1 MGICFMYMKPDSAVG
16 TRDGYKHNGGF
27 PRNFMDVLLGLLENK
42 QDAQQWQV
50 EILPWS
56 WGKEFR
62 SQKMLFLVLD
72 IKADSLR
79 EREMKT
85 SAGKLTVTKAEV

>member
-1 MGICFMYMKPDSAVG
+1 
-16 TRDGYKHNGGF
+16 
-27 PRNFMDVLLGLLENK
+27 
-42 QDAQQWQV
+42 
-50 EILPWS
+50 
-56 WGKEFR
+56 
-62 SQKMLFLVLD
+62 MLFLVLD